1 MERARLPGKLSR
13 EGEVPLM
20 PSSPGGRSGFPADTA
35 FTVHPA
41 YLLYLDET
49 RAQVRLGS
57 MPGDAQLDEVETA
70 VLDLIRT
77 CAATPAT
84 VQQLTQA
91 INEGGSPV
99 TPAMVAGAVDAL
111 VAGEMLVRADDAA
124 RIMSDDD
131 GMSRQRLFLSLL
143 APLPSVFPAQQA
155 IEKATATVIGVGAIG
170 SVVLT
175 LLARA
180 GMRRFHLI
188 DGDRV
193 ERSNLHRQ
201 ILFGYS
207 DIGRSKVAAAADA
220 LRRVSPDCDIRQ
232 DCRTVSSAGQAEQL
246 MPDSGIVIC
255 SADTPRREIRRWVNQ
270 GAVRRGVPVAF
281 GGLLE
286 TACVIGPLVVPNVT
300 ACWDC
305 ALEAMGDQPAAVPG
319 RPPGAPA
326 WGPLVAIAGGLL
338 AGDVLRLLG
347 GVGEPATLGTTV
359 LFDPARQILV
369 RTPWSPS
376 RSCPV
381 CASPSAALAD
391 ATAAR

>member
-1 MERARLPGKLSR
+1 M
-13 EGEVPLM
+13 
-20 PSSPGGRSGFPADTA
+20 SSSSA
-35 FTVHPA
+35 FTIHPA
-41 YLLYLDET
+41 YLLYLDEV

-57 MPGDAQLDEVETA
+57 MPGDAQLDDVETA
-70 VLDLIRT
+70 VLSLIKT
-77 CAATPAT
+77 CATGPAT
-84 VQQLTQA
+84 VHELTRA
-91 INEGGSPV
+91 INARGSSV
-99 TPAMVAGAVDAL
+99 TPAMVADAVDTL
-111 VAGEMLVRADDAA
+111 LTEEILVRADDAA
-124 RIMSDDD
+124 LMANDDD

-143 APLPSVFPAQQA
+143 SPMPSVLPGQQA

-180 GMRRFHLI
+180 GMRRFNLI

-193 ERSNLHRQ
+193 EQSNLHRQ

-220 LRRVSPDCDIRQ
+220 LRRVCPDCDIRE
-232 DCRTVSSAGQAEQL
+232 DCRTISSSEQAEEL

-300 ACWDC
+300 ACWAC

-319 RPPGAPA
+319 LMAGAPA

-347 GVGEPATLGTTV
+347 GLGEPATLGATV
-359 LFDPARQILV
+359 LFDPTRQILA

-376 RSCPV
+376 RECPV
-381 CASPSAALAD
+381 CASPAGVLAD